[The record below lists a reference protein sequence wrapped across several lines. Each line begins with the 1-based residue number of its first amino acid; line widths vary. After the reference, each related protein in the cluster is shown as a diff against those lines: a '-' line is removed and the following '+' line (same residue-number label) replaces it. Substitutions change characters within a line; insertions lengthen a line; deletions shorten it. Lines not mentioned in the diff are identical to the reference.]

1 MALDKSGY
9 VWVWGWN
16 GHGELG
22 IGTEPPHS
30 GEFYYG
36 GMKRI
41 PYFSNSGITIKE
53 IQSNYHN
60 RLALTTAGDVYAWGH
75 NGYGQAANGTTS
87 VGNAAPQAPIKVNG
101 LPPIE
106 RIFSNNAEI
115 MGFNF
120 ALATDGTLWAWGYN
134 AYGQLGLG
142 TTNTAVTSVQQ
153 VNLPAEMG
161 AIVDIAAG
169 DRHTIILDDNG
180 EIWLA
185 GSTYQGRLGDGR
197 TTDGTGATATQRTFA
212 KLDRASNGIGKV
224 ISVSACY
231 GRSGIV
237 DEAHKAYE
245 WGATFGET
253 AASGAITVKSTPRPI
268 GFSASEVASIGYTP
282 VPQRIVAGESVS
294 YVIDQHGR
302 TWAWGDGRYYAFGN
316 EGGNIPHYTAQRVKA
331 EAAEQWPKVIG
342 DGDTQSY
349 DYSPK
354 TPVYMGGTK
363 TANTTYFG
371 YGIDPLHP
379 TIYDEKYMLKNSDG
393 NVVDEAGNP
402 LRYATSATMN
412 GVSGLTVGKYY
423 RSAGGSA
430 NAITA
435 PATEG
440 MPAVDP
446 DEWTWIRLG
455 LQPMPFVSEM
465 YVSRSA
471 YTILDA
477 DGNIYKWGYDGSGSI
492 AWGWDKDKYDQD
504 GDLVR
509 GLYNRYTYE
518 VMYMRG
524 APTIDNISIGARIE
538 KKVYTEAG
546 QDATN
551 PVTVNVHIPASSFN
565 EALGSNVYSDLNEL
579 KYVFVPYDTS
589 DPNFNVDAGTLT
601 EAEFMAIYNNA
612 AYTVK
617 GELLDAPLQST
628 STVQDLS
635 YTVNAPQNGRLIVYG
650 ANERYVSND
659 GGVTREYSN
668 KDPLFSVVLADNVYT
683 KTDIHHKGEGE
694 NPSGTTEEVYAAT
707 NDTVSKLNDDS
718 AHTGEALDT
727 TLYGLPLDANG
738 ATIGTSTEPPTY
750 GYDRVGIKSYE
761 SAGYPSG
768 SSITNYWQWKDQIE
782 DPPGTTI
789 TQPKELELSLD
800 DDTYAAGHVHPFQY
814 EPNANWTE
822 VDGTKTWDD
831 DSDKFGFRPDSIELT
846 LKQYERDT
854 ATGAKGAFIQDV
866 KTITVSA
873 PGGGGNSWPFDFGT
887 SFKSYEYTY
896 EVVETPIS
904 FYTTEVVYTNIPDPV
919 PSPVPSN
926 ENFTGIVI
934 TNTLDLKPVKFNKV
948 DSSKDPVTSDIA
960 TFVLTNA
967 ASGGKVFDAAG
978 AEQDSVTLST
988 SSSSPFVAM
997 PIQKPG
1003 TYHLTETKAPGGYNL
1018 LTMPIEVTIA
1028 ADGTVTAKLGS
1039 IDLEEVALSGAEADQ
1054 YAKAFNVVNKT
1065 ASELPKA
1072 GGIGTMLLTILS
1084 TAVLVMAAFLL
1095 HRRNRIA
1102 KGATAS

>member
-1 MALDKSGY
+1 M
-9 VWVWGWN
+9 
-16 GHGELG
+16 
-22 IGTEPPHS
+22 
-30 GEFYYG
+30 
-36 GMKRI
+36 
-41 PYFSNSGITIKE
+41 
-53 IQSNYHN
+53 
-60 RLALTTAGDVYAWGH
+60 
-75 NGYGQAANGTTS
+75 
-87 VGNAAPQAPIKVNG
+87 NG
-101 LPPIE
+101 LPSID

-120 ALATDGTLWAWGYN
+120 ALAQDGSLWAWGYN
-134 AYGQLGLG
+134 AYGQLGFG
-142 TTNTAVTSVQQ
+142 DIQTAVTSVRQ
-153 VNLPAEMG
+153 VSLPSDMG

-169 DRHTIILDDNG
+169 DRHTLILDDNG
-180 EIWLA
+180 EVWLA
-185 GSTYQGRLGDGR
+185 GSTYLGRLGDGR
-197 TTDGTGATATQRTFA
+197 TADGTASTATQRTFA
-212 KLDRASNGIGKV
+212 KLDRAANGIGKV
-224 ISVSACY
+224 TSISACY

-237 DEAHKAYE
+237 DENNKAFE
-245 WGATFGET
+245 WGATYGE
-253 AASGAITVKSTPRPI
+253 AGSGVITVKSTPQPI
-268 GFSASEVASIGYTP
+268 GFSASEIASIGYTP
-282 VPQRIVAGESVS
+282 IPQRIVAGESVS
-294 YVIDQHGR
+294 YIIDQHGR

-316 EGGNIPHYTAQRVKA
+316 EGGNIPHYTSQRVKA
-331 EAAEQWPKVIG
+331 SAAEQWPKVIG

-379 TIYDEKYMLKNSDG
+379 TIYDETYMMKDSAG
-393 NVVDEAGNP
+393 NVVDEDGNP
-402 LRYATSATMN
+402 LRYATAAAMN

-423 RSAGGSA
+423 RSSGGSS
-430 NAITA
+430 NTIVS

-455 LQPMPFVSEM
+455 LQPMPYVAEM

-504 GDLVR
+504 GDSVR

-524 APTIDNISIGARIE
+524 APTIDNISLGTKIE
-538 KKVYTEAG
+538 KKVYAEAG

-589 DPNFNVDAGTLT
+589 DPNFNVDPGTLT
-601 EAEFMAIYNNA
+601 EAEFMAIYNDA

-628 STVQDLS
+628 SSIQDLS
-635 YTVNAPQNGRLIVYG
+635 YTVNAPQNGKIIVYG

-659 GGVTREYSN
+659 GGATREYSN
-668 KDPLFSVVLADNVYT
+668 KDPLISVVLADNVYT
-683 KTDIHHKGEGE
+683 ETDIKHKGEGA
-694 NPSGTTEEVYAAT
+694 NPSGDVEEVYAAT
-707 NDTVSKLNDDS
+707 NDTVSKLNDDA
-718 AHTGEALDT
+718 AHTGEAFDSS
-727 TLYGLPLDANG
+727 LYGIPLDKNG
-738 ATIGTSTEPPTY
+738 GIIGTSVEPPTY
-750 GYDRVGIKSYE
+750 GYDRVGIESYE

-768 SSITNYWQWKDQIE
+768 SGITNYWQWKDQI
-782 DPPGTTI
+782 
-789 TQPKELELSLD
+789 
-800 DDTYAAGHVHPFQY
+800 QY

-822 VDGTKTWDD
+822 VDGTKIWDD
-831 DSDKFGFRPDSIELT
+831 DSDKFGFRPQSITLT
-846 LKQYERDT
+846 LKQYERNT
-854 ATGAKGAFIQDV
+854 TTGKKGAFIQDV

-873 PGGGGNSWPFDFGT
+873 PVGGGTSWPFDFET
-887 SFKSYEYTY
+887 SYKSYEYTY
-896 EVVETPIS
+896 EVVEDPIT
-904 FYTTEVVYTNIPDPV
+904 FYTSDVSHANIPDPV

-926 ENFTGIVI
+926 ENFTGIEI

-948 DSSKDPVTSDIA
+948 DASKNPVTSDVA
-960 TFVLTNA
+960 EFVLTNA
-967 ASGGKVFDAAG
+967 ATGGKVFDAAG

-988 SSSSPFVAM
+988 SASNPFVAM

-1003 TYHLTETKAPGGYNL
+1003 MYHLTETKAPGGYNL

-1028 ADGTVTAKLGS
+1028 SDGTVEAKLGS
-1039 IDLEEVALSGAEADQ
+1039 IDLEEAVLSGAEADQ

-1102 KGATAS
+1102 KGAAQG